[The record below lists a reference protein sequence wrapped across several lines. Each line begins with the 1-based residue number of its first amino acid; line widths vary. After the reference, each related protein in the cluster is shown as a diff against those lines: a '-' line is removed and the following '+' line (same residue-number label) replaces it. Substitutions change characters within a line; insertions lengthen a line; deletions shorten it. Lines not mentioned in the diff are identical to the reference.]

1 MWSLTSD
8 NSSDVLLLGES
19 TAIQNIEGDI
29 DCAARSDAKVL
40 ITGETGVGKEVVAR
54 LIHRRSAR
62 AGSPLVTLNCAG
74 VPETLLE
81 SELFGHVRGSF
92 TDAYRDKK
100 GVLEGASNGTLFLD
114 EVGEMSLRMQA
125 VLLRFLETGEIQRVG
140 ADRAHTRVNVR
151 LIAATNRDLQAQIAA
166 GAFREDLY
174 FRLNVIRIAIPPL
187 RDRAGDVPLLALHFL
202 EHFCRQH
209 RITTSFSPEAMQAFQ
224 AYSWPGNVRE
234 LRNAVERIVLKT
246 RGPIIGADELPAVF
260 QTSGHSHG
268 APGTP
273 SPVNGASRVHELATR
288 MLVQGESFWSAV
300 VPPFTTRDLS
310 RADLRKII
318 QLGLERTQG
327 SYHQLVRLF
336 NMPDEDHGKFLSFLR
351 KNDCH
356 LPFQGFRAVPARA
369 KRAAASA
376 AAIEKA

>member
-1 MWSLTSD
+1 MESV
-8 NSSDVLLLGES
+8 SSFENQTDVLLLGES
-19 TAIQNIEGDI
+19 AAIRAIDADIE
-29 DCAARSDAKVL
+29 CAARSDAKVL
-40 ITGETGVGKEVVAR
+40 ITGETGVGKEVVAK
-54 LIHRRSAR
+54 LIHRKSAR
-62 AGSPLVTLNCAG
+62 ANQPLITLNCAG

-100 GVLEGASNGTLFLD
+100 GVLETATNGTLFLD

-151 LIAATNRDLQAQIAA
+151 LIAATNRDLKAQIAS

-174 FRLNVIRIAIPPL
+174 FRLNVVRIAIPTL
-187 RDRAGDVPLLALHFL
+187 RERASDVPILANHFL
-202 EHFCRQH
+202 AMYGLQH
-209 RITTSFSPEAMQAFQ
+209 RVTTTFSAEVLAALT

-234 LRNAVERIVLKT
+234 LRNAVERVVLKA
-246 RGPIIGADELPAVF
+246 RGPVIRLDDL
-260 QTSGHSHG
+260 
-268 APGTP
+268 P
-273 SPVNGASRVHELATR
+273 SPYAPTANGHAEPASTGASRVHELATR

-300 VPPFTTRDLS
+300 VPPFTTQDLT

-336 NMPDEDHGKFLSFLR
+336 NMPDEDHGRFLSFLR

-369 KRAAASA
+369 KRASA
-376 AAIEKA
+376 QAAIEKA

>member
-1 MWSLTSD
+1 MESVSFSE
-8 NSSDVLLLGES
+8 NPAAVLLLGES
-19 TAIQNIEGDI
+19 AAIRAIEGDV

-54 LIHRRSAR
+54 LIHSRSAR
-62 AGSPLVTLNCAG
+62 ARHPLVTLNCAG

-100 GVLEGASNGTLFLD
+100 GLVESASNGTLFLD
-114 EVGEMSLRMQA
+114 EIGEMSLRMQA

-151 LIAATNRDLQAQIAA
+151 LIAATNRDLKTQIGA

-174 FRLNVIRIAIPPL
+174 FRLNVVRIAIPPL
-187 RDRAGDVPLLALHFL
+187 RERASDVPLLANHFL
-202 EHFCRQH
+202 ATYCQQH
-209 RITTSFSPEAMQAFQ
+209 RIGTAFSPEALQALA
-224 AYSWPGNVRE
+224 AYAWPGNVRE
-234 LRNAVERIVLKT
+234 LRNMIERLVLKA
-246 RGPIIGADELPAVF
+246 RGPILHLNDL
-260 QTSGHSHG
+260 
-268 APGTP
+268 P
-273 SPVNGASRVHELATR
+273 SPFHAPAGNGHAEPAANGASRVHELATR
-288 MLVQGESFWSAV
+288 MLVQGESFWAAV
-300 VPPFTTRDLS
+300 VPAFSTQDLT

-318 QLGLERTQG
+318 QIGLERTQG

-336 NMPDEDHGKFLSFLR
+336 NMPDEDHARFLSFLR

-369 KRAAASA
+369 KRARAQT
-376 AAIEKA
+376 AIEKA

>member
-1 MWSLTSD
+1 VLPSD
-8 NSSDVLLLGES
+8 SRADVLLLGES
-19 TAIQNIEGDI
+19 AAIRAIDADIE
-29 DCAARSDAKVL
+29 CAARSDAKVL
-40 ITGETGVGKEVVAR
+40 ITGETGVGKEVVAQ
-54 LIHRRSAR
+54 LIHRRSGR
-62 AGSPLVTLNCAG
+62 ANHPLVTLNCAG

-100 GVLEGASNGTLFLD
+100 GLLETSSNGTLFLD

-140 ADRAHTRVNVR
+140 ADRSHARVNVR
-151 LIAATNRDLQAQIAA
+151 LIAATNRDLKTQIAA

-174 FRLNVIRIAIPPL
+174 FRLNVIRISIPPL
-187 RDRAGDVPLLALHFL
+187 RDRADDVPLLANHFL
-202 EHFCRQH
+202 ITYCQQH
-209 RITTSFSPEAMQAFQ
+209 RVTTAFSPEALHALS

-234 LRNAVERIVLKT
+234 LRNAVERLVLKA
-246 RGPIIGADELPAVF
+246 RGATIGVEDLPSTLMA
-260 QTSGHSHG
+260 TNGTSHG
-268 APGTP
+268 DGHMNG
-273 SPVNGASRVHELATR
+273 NGASRVHELATR
-288 MLVQGESFWSAV
+288 MLVQGESFWEAV
-300 VPPFTTRDLS
+300 VPPFTSHELS
-310 RADLRKII
+310 RADLRKIV

-336 NMPDEDHGKFLSFLR
+336 NMPDDDHGKFLNFLR

-369 KRAAASA
+369 KRSTGSS